1 MISLDERKEH
11 THIITNYIEK
21 KISMIS
27 NNKYINGYILVLIHW
42 ILTLIP
48 LVYLFIG
55 NINNIYY
62 FCCFIWTMIF
72 IFHFYFKGCIITRV
86 ERTIWKEKKWWGPW
100 LFLFTP
106 LEKLGIDM
114 NDELANTI
122 FILWGSSIILT
133 VFLRLFFYSRHRN

>member
-1 MISLDERKEH
+1 MFSLDERKEH

>member
-1 MISLDERKEH
+1 MFSLDERKQH
-11 THIITNYIEK
+11 TYIITHYIEK
-21 KISMIS
+21 KLGMIT
-27 NNKYINGYILVLIHW
+27 NNRYINGYILVLIHW

-48 LVYLFIG
+48 LIYLFIG

-133 VFLRLFFYSRHRN
+133 VFLRLFFYCRHRN